1 MARTVVRGVVDV
13 LEAVNKRITFL
24 FDNYDNISLSFSGG
38 KDSTALFHLINE
50 EAKKRDRKFI
60 LYFQDQEAEYQGTID
75 FVEWAMSQPNV
86 IPQWYQVPIFMT
98 NAASQQQLFLWA
110 WGEGEEWVRE
120 KHPLAIHS
128 IDKKYPKR
136 FHKFNLWV
144 GQNLEKN
151 TPGKSVSIIGLRA
164 EESPDRKFVMFGE
177 DSDLFWL
184 RRKNTPHRA
193 YPIIDWKY
201 KDIWKYII
209 ENNFKYNRIYDKMY
223 MLGGDL
229 RSFRV
234 SNLVHEKAFRC
245 LTDLQELEPETY
257 DKLEKRLHGVHTAA
271 IYGKENLMYSIR
283 ELPEHFK
290 TWKEYKDFLLS
301 SIHPD
306 LKKVFE
312 FQWSRFADTDDMVA
326 NKYMV
331 KRILLCDWEGNVTEP
346 NWMKVYT
353 NWKVNKFNY
362 TKDQILH
369 KNKLK
374 REDEIIKKW
383 TQLL

>member
-1 MARTVVRGVVDV
+1 MGRTIVRGTVDV
-13 LEAVNKRITFL
+13 LEAVNKRISFL
-24 FDNYDNISLSFSGG
+24 FDNYDNIQLAFSGG
-38 KDSTALFHLINE
+38 KDSTVLFHLVNE
-50 EAKKRDRKFI
+50 EAKKRNRKFI

-75 FVEWAMSQPNV
+75 LVEWAMLQPNV

-98 NAASQQQLFLWA
+98 NAASHQQLFLWA
-110 WGEGEEWVRE
+110 WGIDEEWVRE
-120 KHPLAIHS
+120 KNKLAIHS

-136 FHKFNLWV
+136 FYKFNLWV
-144 GQNLEKN
+144 AQENRKN
-151 TPGKSVSIIGLRA
+151 FKGSFVSIIGLRA
-164 EESPDRKFVMFGE
+164 EESPDRRFVMFGE

-184 RRKNTPHRA
+184 RRKNEPHKA

-201 KDIWKYII
+201 TDVWKYLI

-223 MLGGDL
+223 MLGGNL

-257 DKLEKRLHGVHTAA
+257 DKLERRLQGVHTAA
-271 IYGKENLMYSIR
+271 IYGKENLMYSIK
-283 ELPEHFK
+283 ELPSRFNS
-290 TWKEYKDFLLS
+290 WKEYKDFLLE

-306 LKKVFE
+306 LQKLFK
-312 FQWSRFADTDDMVA
+312 FQWSRFGDTNDVRA
-326 NKYMV
+326 CKYMV
-331 KRILLCDWEGNVTEP
+331 KRILLCDWEGNIT
-346 NWMKVYT
+346 MSKDFFY
-353 NWKVNKFNY
+353 Y
-362 TKDQILH
+362 TKDHILE
-369 KNKLK
+369 KNRLK

>member
-1 MARTVVRGVVDV
+1 MGRTIIRGVEDV
-13 LEAVNKRITFL
+13 LTAAKKRISFL

-50 EAKKRDRKFI
+50 EAKRRNRKFI

-75 FVEWAMSQPNV
+75 LVEWAMSQPNV

-98 NAASQQQLFLWA
+98 NAASHQQLFLWA

-120 KHPLAIHS
+120 KHPIAIHK

-144 GQNLEKN
+144 GQNLRKLEG
-151 TPGKSVSIIGLRA
+151 TCVSVIGLRA
-164 EESPDRKFVMFGE
+164 EESPDRRFVMFGE
-177 DSDLFWL
+177 NSEYFWL
-184 RRKNTPHRA
+184 RRKNEPHKA
-193 YPIIDWKY
+193 YPIIDWNY
-201 KDIWKYII
+201 TDVWKYLI
-209 ENNFKYNRIYDKMY
+209 EGEFKYNKIYDKMY
-223 MLGGDL
+223 MLGGNL

-257 DKLEKRLHGVHTAA
+257 DKLEKRLKGVHTAA
-271 IYGKENLMYSIR
+271 IYGKENLMYSIK
-283 ELPEHFK
+283 ELPEQFK
-290 TWKEYKDFLLS
+290 TWKEYKDFLLN

-306 LKKVFE
+306 LKRIFDY
-312 FQWSRFADTDDMVA
+312 QWSRFGDTDDVGA
-326 NKYMV
+326 CKYMV
-331 KRILLCDWEGNVTEP
+331 KRILLCDWEGNITWSRDFE
-346 NWMKVYT
+346 
-353 NWKVNKFNY
+353 FNY
-362 TKDQILH
+362 TKEQILH

>member
-1 MARTVVRGVVDV
+1 MARTVIRGKEDV
-13 LEAVNKRITFL
+13 LTATLKRIAYL

-38 KDSTALFHLINE
+38 KDSTALFHLINT
-50 EAKKRDRKFI
+50 EAIKRNRKFI

-75 FVEWAMSQPNV
+75 FVEWCMSQPNV

-144 GQNLEKN
+144 GQNLKKL
-151 TPGKSVSIIGLRA
+151 PGKSISIIGLRA
-164 EESPDRKFVMFGE
+164 EESPDRRFVMFGE
-177 DSDLFWL
+177 DSELFWV
-184 RRKNTPHRA
+184 RRKNIADKPHRA
-193 YPIIDWKY
+193 FPIIDWSY
-201 KDIWKYII
+201 TDVWKYLI
-209 ENNFKYNRIYDKMY
+209 ENNFKYNKIYDKMY
-223 MLGGDL
+223 MLGGNL
-229 RSFRV
+229 RYFRV

-245 LTDLQELEPETY
+245 LTDLQELEPQTY
-257 DKLEKRLHGVHTAA
+257 DKLEKRLQGVHTAA
-271 IYGKENLMYSIR
+271 IYGKEDLVYSIKS
-283 ELPEHFK
+283 LPDNFK
-290 TWKEYKDFLLS
+290 TWKEYKDFLLT

-306 LKKVFE
+306 LKRIFE
-312 FQWSRFADTDDMVA
+312 FQWSRFGDTDDVGA
-326 NKYMV
+326 CKYMV
-331 KRILLCDWEGNVTEP
+331 KRILLCDWEGSITWSRDYE
-346 NWMKVYT
+346 
-353 NWKVNKFNY
+353 FNY

-369 KNKLK
+369 KNVLK